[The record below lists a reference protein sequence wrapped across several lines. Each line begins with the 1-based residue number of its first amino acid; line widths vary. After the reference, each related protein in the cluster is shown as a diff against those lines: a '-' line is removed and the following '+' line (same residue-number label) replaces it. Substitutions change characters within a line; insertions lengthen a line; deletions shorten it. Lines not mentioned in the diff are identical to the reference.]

1 MAWAIAVKN
10 GKHSERRG
18 DDEESDKEE
27 ILIASAIFMAFVS
40 TVFAGCYYDR
50 TITGVIIAICTA
62 ITATMIA
69 TGATTV
75 IIAGMITG
83 IETIGLA
90 GTA

>member
-1 MAWAIAVKN
+1 MGCFGLKMMMKN
-10 GKHSERRG
+10 PTKKKS
-18 DDEESDKEE
+18 
-27 ILIASAIFMAFVS
+27 LIASAIFVAFVS

-69 TGATTV
+69 TAIMTTIASGATTV